1 MATLYEIDRAILD
14 CIDAE
19 TGEIIDANALAALSM
34 ERDEKIENVAL
45 WYKNLVSDA
54 AQYKAEKDAFAAKE
68 KAAKNKAESLKRF
81 LDNALAGSSYKSPR
95 VAVTFRKS
103 EQIVV
108 EDVYAVDERFL
119 KYLPPEADKT
129 AIKAA
134 IKAGETITGAHIE
147 EKQNIQI
154 K

>member
-108 EDVYAVDERFL
+108 EDVYAVDERYTHG
-119 KYLPPEADKT
+119 KNKKRKEWTEAKSRVLLHPT
-129 AIKAA
+129 RENTRLAA
-134 IKAGETITGAHIE
+134 C
-147 EKQNIQI
+147 
-154 K
+154 

>member
-119 KYLPPEADKT
+119 KYLPQLRRYP
-129 AIKAA
+129 
-134 IKAGETITGAHIE
+134 
-147 EKQNIQI
+147 
-154 K
+154 